1 MGRGAGGRAATLGR
15 TDRGGRDASRSFPCG
30 LMNGAFLGIYLVLV
44 YVNLVISW
52 VLSQLTNSRT
62 IIGLAPT
69 S

>member
-1 MGRGAGGRAATLGR
+1 
-15 TDRGGRDASRSFPCG
+15 
-30 LMNGAFLGIYLVLV
+30 MNGAFLGIYLVLV